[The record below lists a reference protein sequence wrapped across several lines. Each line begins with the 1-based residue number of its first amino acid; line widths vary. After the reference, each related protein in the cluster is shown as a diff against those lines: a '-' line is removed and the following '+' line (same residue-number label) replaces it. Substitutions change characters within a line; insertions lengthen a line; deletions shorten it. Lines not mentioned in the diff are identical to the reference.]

1 MEDLYESI
9 NILPNVS
16 RLITSKGLLFAYYE
30 CPQNRTIDQ
39 IYTSE
44 NYFLYALSGR
54 KIIHT
59 SGKSFELKPGSSVL
73 VRKGGY
79 FMERFNEEFIIMEIF
94 CSEQYINQ
102 LIQEVKPQLPSFL
115 NSSEITE
122 QVIEFEINASLQ
134 ACYDSLLPYFSQ
146 IPQPSE
152 YLLELKFKEFLL
164 NVLLNPQNNKI
175 RNFLT
180 QNSLHHRPNL
190 QQVMEDNYIYNMSL
204 EDFAKLACRSLAT
217 FKREFN
223 KIYKISPGKWLI
235 NKKLNHSRLLLI
247 NTDKNI
253 GDIAFESGFEST
265 SHFSRVFKE
274 KFQYSPVLF
283 RKMKEGANSE

>member
-1 MEDLYESI
+1 MVDLYETI

-16 RLITSKGLLFAYYE
+16 RLITSKGLLFAYYV
-30 CPQNRTIDQ
+30 CPQNKSVDQ
-39 IYTSE
+39 IFTSE
-44 NYFLYALSGR
+44 NYFLHALSGR
-54 KIIHT
+54 KIIHS
-59 SGKSFELKPGSSVL
+59 SGKSFELKAGSSVL

-79 FMERFNEEFIIMEIF
+79 FMERFNDEFIIMEIF

-102 LIQEVKPQLPSFL
+102 LIQEIKPQLPGISY
-115 NSSEITE
+115 SYGIIEP
-122 QVIEFEINASLQ
+122 VIEFETNSSLQ

-146 IPQPSE
+146 VPQPSD
-152 YLLELKFKEFLL
+152 YLIELKFKEFLL
-164 NVLLNPQNNKI
+164 NVLLNPENSKI
-175 RNFLT
+175 RSFLT
-180 QNSLHHRPNL
+180 QTNTSHRPSL

-204 EDFAKLACRSLAT
+204 EDYAKLTCRSLAT

-223 KIYKISPGKWLI
+223 EIFKISPGKWLM

-274 KFQYSPVLF
+274 KFQSSPVF
-283 RKMKEGANSE
+283 YRKKKELANFD